1 MILPPA
7 VGSIVRARGR
17 EWVLLPS
24 PQPDVLLLRPLAG
37 GEAELCGIYLPLIQR
52 GVEHVE
58 PAAFPLPTPDG
69 TADAVAAELLWNAA
83 RLTLRDGAGPFRS
96 LGRISVRPRPYQFV
110 PLLMALRMSP
120 VRMLIADDVG
130 VGKTIEA
137 LLIARELLARGE
149 IRRIAVLCPPY
160 LCDQWARELEE
171 KFHLPAVVIRSG
183 TVGPLE
189 RKTPPGESIFGHY
202 PHIVV
207 SIDYAKSDRHRANF
221 LQHCP
226 EFVIVDEAH
235 GAAQPAGQRT
245 AQQQRHQL
253 LRDLAQDPRRH
264 LLLLTATP
272 HSGVEESFRS
282 LLALLRPDF
291 ATLDLHGLNE
301 QQTRELARH
310 LVQRRRADVVRWL
323 GTETPFPERESV
335 EETYDLSPA
344 YARLFEQVYAFSR
357 ELVRTGTTLTGWKR
371 RIRYWSAL
379 ALLRCVMSSP
389 AAAQAAL
396 EKRMHSEE
404 GLALDEEASDEA
416 YAPYIYESSERETV
430 DVAPAHI
437 VEEGEREV
445 GESDRRR
452 LREFARLAA
461 SLRGSDNDR
470 KIVRC
475 AQIVAALLREGYAP
489 IIWCRY
495 IATSDYVA
503 EELRRRLPALLP
515 DIGGQVRVISVT
527 GALSE
532 DERRERVAELTRFP
546 LRVLVATDCLS
557 EGINL
562 QEHFNAVVHYDLP
575 WNPNR
580 LEQREGRVDRFGQ
593 PAPRVK
599 AVLLYGRDN
608 PVDGA
613 VLDVLLRKAQEIR
626 RTLGVAVP
634 VPVDSE
640 TVMEAVLN
648 ALFFHVPTASRQL
661 VLPMM
666 PAEVADLHRRWEAD
680 AQRERESR
688 TRFAQHDLRPEEVAR
703 ELEETDAVLGDPKAV
718 QRFVL
723 NGCQRLGA
731 VVEPERE
738 GVWWLR
744 NLKTLPEMI
753 QAALPPDVAVSGEW
767 RVCFEMIPHW
777 QRTDQPPTVLGRHHP
792 FVEALARYFLEAAL
806 AGSPDAPAPR
816 TGVVRT
822 SAVPRR
828 TVLLLLRL
836 RFLLESGR
844 GAAEGGGG
852 GVRTLLAEEVRVV
865 GLRGLPPSPVEV
877 MEGDEPL
884 ALLQNLK
891 PEAPV
896 SPRERREA
904 LEEVLAAWNDL
915 QAPLRPF
922 VEKRAARLE
931 EAHRRVR
938 AAADPNLPVPQ
949 VRPHWPP
956 DLLGVLVL
964 MPIPKGVAR

>member
-1 MILPPA
+1 MTSLPTI
-7 VGSIVRARGR
+7 GSIVRARER
-17 EWVLLPS
+17 EWVVLPS
-24 PQPDVLLLRPLAG
+24 PEPDVLLLRPLVG
-37 GEAELCGIYLPLIQR
+37 GEAELSGIYLPLLRR
-52 GVEHVE
+52 GVERVE
-58 PAAFPLPTPDG
+58 PALFPLPTPEG
-69 TADAVAAELLWNAA
+69 TGDAVSAELLWNAA

-110 PLLMALRMSP
+110 PLLMALRLRP

-189 RKTPPGESIFGHY
+189 RETPPDRSIFEVH

-207 SIDYAKSDRHRANF
+207 SIDYAKSDRHRPNF
-221 LQHCP
+221 LRHCP

-235 GAAQPAGQRT
+235 GAAQPPGQRI

-253 LRDLAQDPRRH
+253 LRDLAQDPHRH

-282 LLALLRPDF
+282 LLALLHPDF
-291 ATLDLHGLNE
+291 AALDLQALAE
-301 QQTRELARH
+301 PQLERLARH

-344 YARLFEQVYAFSR
+344 YADLFRQVYDFSR
-357 ELVRTGTTLTGWKR
+357 ELVRTGETLTGWKR

-389 AAAQAAL
+389 AAARAAL
-396 EKRMHSEE
+396 EKRLRGEE
-404 GLALDEEASDEA
+404 GWTPDEEASDEA
-416 YAPYIYESSERETV
+416 YAPYIYESSETETP
-430 DVAPAHI
+430 DAQPAHI
-437 VEEGEREV
+437 LDEGEQEL
-445 GESDRRR
+445 ENADRQR
-452 LREFARLAA
+452 LRRFARMAA
-461 SLRGSDNDR
+461 ALQGTDDDR
-470 KIVRC
+470 KTVRC
-475 AQIVAALLREGYAP
+475 AEIVAGLLREGHAP
-489 IIWCRY
+489 IVWCRY
-495 IATSDYVA
+495 IATSDYLA

-515 DIGGQVRVISVT
+515 DLGGQARVISVT

-532 DERRERVAELTRFP
+532 DERRERVAELARFP
-546 LRVLVATDCLS
+546 VRVLVATDCLS

-562 QEHFNAVVHYDLP
+562 QEHFTAVVHYDLP

-613 VLDVLLRKAQEIR
+613 VLDVLLRKARDIR
-626 RTLGVAVP
+626 RALGVAVP

-648 ALFFHVPTASRQL
+648 ALFFRAPVAGRQL
-661 VLPMM
+661 ALPLI
-666 PAEVADLHRRWEAD
+666 PDEVTDLHRRWEAD
-680 AQRERESR
+680 AKREQVSR
-688 TRFAQHDLRPEEVAR
+688 TRFAQHALRPEAVAR

-718 QRFVL
+718 ERFVL

-731 VVEPERE
+731 VVERERD
-738 GVWWLR
+738 GAWRLR
-744 NLKTLPEMI
+744 NLEGLPEVVR
-753 QAALPPDVAVSGEW
+753 AALPADVADRGEW
-767 RVCFEMIPHW
+767 RVCFEMLPHR
-777 QRTDQPPTVLGRHHP
+777 QRHGQPATVLGRHHP
-792 FVEALARYFLEAAL
+792 FVEALARYLLEAAL
-806 AGSPDAPAPR
+806 TQGPDAPAPR
-816 TGVVRT
+816 TGAIRT
-822 SAVPRR
+822 TAVSRR
-828 TVLLLLRL
+828 TALLLLRL
-836 RFLLESGR
+836 RFLLGPPVPGDEAQS
-844 GAAEGGGG
+844 
-852 GVRTLLAEEVRVV
+852 LLAEEVRVV
-865 GLRGLPPSPVEV
+865 GLRGLPPAPVEV
-877 MEGDEPL
+877 LDDEEPL
-884 ALLQNLK
+884 ALLRSLT
-891 PEAPV
+891 PEATI
-896 SPRERREA
+896 SPQERQ
-904 LEEVLAAWNDL
+904 EVLREVLDAWSDL
-915 QAPLRPF
+915 QDLLRPA
-922 VEKRAARLE
+922 VEARARRLA
-931 EAHRRVR
+931 EAHHRVR
-938 AAADPNLPVPQ
+938 TAAGLAEPPLSI
-949 VRPHWPP
+949 RPHWPP
-956 DLLGVLVL
+956 DLLGFLVL
-964 MPIPKGVAR
+964 IPVPRGVVR